1 MSDLR
6 DAQRPLAPSR
16 RPRERGHLALLV
28 LFAAFALLYLLD
40 AAGQSLRI
48 DNLSVIAP
56 VTVLVLLICGRLI
69 GRILRGRG
77 REATGTTAS
86 DSAHQ
91 ALSLSWVEQHR
102 GALFAVL
109 LVVYLLGLVFW
120 VFDVPTF
127 LFLLSA
133 LWLQGERN
141 WIAMTVFSALFA
153 AGVCWA
159 LRVMVSFPFDTLLI
173 ATGG

>member
-6 DAQRPLAPSR
+6 RAQRPLAPSR

-40 AAGQSLRI
+40 AARQSLRI

-56 VTVLVLLICGRLI
+56 VTALVLAISGRLI
-69 GRILRGRG
+69 WRILSGRES
-77 REATGTTAS
+77 EATGMTAS
-86 DSAHQ
+86 DSAHPVFTQ
-91 ALSLSWVEQHR
+91 LWVERHR
-102 GALFAVL
+102 GVLFALL
-109 LVVYLLGLVFW
+109 LVVYLVGLVFW

-127 LFLLSA
+127 LFLLAA

-141 WIAMTVFSALFA
+141 WIAMTVFSALFS

-159 LRVMVSFPFDTLLI
+159 LRAMVSFPFDTLLI